1 MSLPMP
7 AVERL
12 FQRLALTYGSQFARM
27 WDGTSSAEVKTIW
40 AHELALFANNLPAIG
55 WALENLPERC
65 PNLIQFKNLCKQ
77 APRPETAKL
86 DYAKADAQVVDKEIA
101 KIAAEAIQ
109 APKNDRGNVDHRAW
123 AKKLAQRHLDG
134 EVLTNVQVKLYKAAL
149 EEKNDL

>member
-27 WDGTSSAEVKTIW
+27 WDGTSSAEVKTTW

-77 APRPETAKL
+77 APRPETPKL

-101 KIAAEAIQ
+101 KIASEAFQ
-109 APKNDRGNVDHRAW
+109 TPKNERGHVDHKLW
-123 AKKLAQRHLDG
+123 AKKLAQRHSDG
-134 EVLTNVQVKLYKAAL
+134 EVLSHIQIKMYKAAL
-149 EEKNDL
+149 EAKDDL